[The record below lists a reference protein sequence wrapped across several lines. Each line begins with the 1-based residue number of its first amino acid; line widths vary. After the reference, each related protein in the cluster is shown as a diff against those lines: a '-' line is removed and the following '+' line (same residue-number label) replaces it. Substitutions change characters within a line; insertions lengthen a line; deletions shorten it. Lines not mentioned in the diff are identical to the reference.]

1 MKIAAVILSNS
12 TREFDREYHY
22 LLPESLEEGV
32 RPGVRVIVPFG
43 RSNRLVEA
51 YVTEL
56 LPMEQEGENG
66 GLKEVAKLID
76 QMPVLNP
83 DLLNLA
89 KYMKEKY
96 ICTFSDAIRC
106 MLPPGIGVKS
116 FKTVKLVKTPGGLT
130 PGDQKIADALLEAGG
145 ECDFE
150 ELKEKVKGRDLTKR
164 LKSLEAAGFIQ
175 VTEVHTAGV
184 REKTIRA
191 AYLARPREEIIDE
204 IEGNRLKRIQQIR
217 VLEILLDNEYVA
229 VSDIIRFSSVSSGV
243 LNTLKK
249 HGYIDFR
256 DIEVS
261 RDPLK
266 HRSFDRTLP
275 LCPTEEQR
283 TVLDTVK
290 EQMEGGGFK
299 EYLLHGVTGSGKT
312 EIYLQLIQRCLEKEK
327 TAIMLV
333 PEISLTPQMVERF
346 KGRFGDDVAVLHS
359 RLSLGERYDQW
370 RLIRDGRIKV
380 AVGARSAVFAPF
392 KNLGIVIVDEEHENT
407 YKSEVTP
414 KYHARDIA
422 RERCSQEGAILL
434 CGSATPSVETYF
446 KAKTGRIGLLEME
459 GRANALVMPG
469 VHVVDMRKE
478 LEEGNKTIFSR
489 KLAEE
494 MLANKAR
501 GQQTILFLNRR
512 GYASFV
518 LCRQCGFTA
527 RCLNCNVSLTYHSFD
542 DRLIC
547 HYCGYTVKSPQVC
560 PKCGSTHIRHFGTGT
575 QRVEEEIKK
584 HFPDLSV
591 IRMDMDTT
599 SHKNSHEKILSA
611 FKNDKIDILVGTQ
624 MIAKGHDF
632 PNVTLVGV
640 LAADALLNLDDFR
653 ASEKTF
659 QLVTQVA
666 GRAGRGEIEGRVVI
680 QTYNTED
687 FSIQSACRHD
697 YSSFYNQEIKIREK
711 LNYPPFSNIAVLIL
725 SGLNDRL
732 VSGRAKELRDALQKA
747 FERLGVPAEVLG
759 PSRAP
764 LSRVKNNFRWRI
776 IIKCSREDIIIKVLE
791 TVSGDFYKRKGKSA
805 VELGMDVNPLS
816 ML

>member
-184 REKTIRA
+184 KEKTIRA

-469 VHVVDMRKE
+469 VRVVDMRKE

-560 PKCGSTHIRHFGTGT
+560 PKCGSAHIRHFGTGT
-575 QRVEEEIKK
+575 QRVEEEVKK
-584 HFPDLSV
+584 HFPDFSV

-732 VSGRAKELRDALQKA
+732 VNGRAKELRDALQKA